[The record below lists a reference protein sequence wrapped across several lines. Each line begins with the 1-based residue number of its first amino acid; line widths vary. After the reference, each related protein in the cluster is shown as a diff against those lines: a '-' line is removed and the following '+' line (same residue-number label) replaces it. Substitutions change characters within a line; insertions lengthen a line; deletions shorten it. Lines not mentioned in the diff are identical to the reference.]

1 MSDDRIAQARHVF
14 EAACQA
20 QMSGCLEE
28 AVRLYKQSIALCPTA
43 EAHTFLGW
51 TYSFQDRMDEAI
63 AECHKAIAV
72 DPTFGNPYNDIGV
85 YLIELGRSNEAIPWL
100 KKAMK
105 APRYEAYCFPHY
117 NLGRIYESRA
127 EWAAARRCYR
137 RSLKYNPTYVLP
149 RLGLRRLE
157 AWLN

>member
-1 MSDDRIAQARHVF
+1 MPEDRIEKARHCF
-14 EAACQA
+14 EAAYQA
-20 QMSGCLEE
+20 QMSADFDA
-28 AVRLYKQSIALCPTA
+28 AVRLYKQSIAFCPTA

-51 TYSFQDRMDEAI
+51 TYSFQDRLEEAI

-85 YLIELGRSNEAIPWL
+85 YLIQLERHNEAIPWL
-100 KKAMK
+100 KKAIK

-117 NLGRIYESRA
+117 NLGRIYEARA

-137 RSLKYNPTYVLP
+137 RSLKHNPGYVLP
-149 RLGLRRLE
+149 RLALRRLA